1 MRKFV
6 PKNAKLIPEE
16 AEKVFQGKI
25 YAVYQWPQEMFDG
38 SFETFEMLRRPD
50 TVKILPIV
58 TAEEARELGFGAGV
72 NGEDDTDP
80 GAAETG
86 EPRLIVTKQE
96 QPRKDCFYDY
106 PGGRMDEGDADELA
120 AAKRELREETGL
132 SFRNWKL
139 IKVEQPFNKID
150 WLVYTFLATGLEGRG
165 EQNLDAGEKIEVEA
179 MTFDEVKRLI
189 ESEDARYMRF
199 KELSERV
206 RLEEVMDLPEIYK
219 Y

>member
-1 MRKFV
+1 MRYNKDMRKFI
-6 PKNAKLIPEE
+6 PDNAKLVPAE

-25 YAVYQWPQEMFDG
+25 WAVYQWPQKMFDG

-58 TAEEARELGFGAGV
+58 TAEEARELGFK
-72 NGEDDTDP
+72 TS
-80 GAAETG
+80 ETQI
-86 EPRLIVTKQE
+86 IVTKQE

-106 PGGRMDEGDADELA
+106 PGGRMDDDDMDELA
-120 AAKRELREETGL
+120 AAKRELLEETGL

-150 WLVYTFLATGLEGRG
+150 WLVYTFLATGLKGCTK
-165 EQNLDAGEKIEVEA
+165 QSLDAGEKIEVEA
-179 MTFDEVKRLI
+179 MSFGEVKKLM
-189 ESEDARYMRF
+189 ESGDARYMRF

-206 RLEEVMDLPEIYK
+206 RLEEVIDLPELHEY
-219 Y
+219 

>member
-1 MRKFV
+1 MRYNKDMRKFIPDNVKLV
-6 PKNAKLIPEE
+6 PAE

-25 YAVYQWPQEMFDG
+25 WAVYQWPQKMFDG

-58 TAEEARELGFGAGV
+58 TAEEARELGFKAS
-72 NGEDDTDP
+72 E
-80 GAAETG
+80 A
-86 EPRLIVTKQE
+86 RIIVTKQE

-106 PGGRMDEGDADELA
+106 PGGRMDDDDADELA
-120 AAKRELREETGL
+120 AAKRELLEETGL

-139 IKVEQPFNKID
+139 IKVEQPFNKVD
-150 WLVYTFLATGLEGRG
+150 WLVYTFLATGLEGRT
-165 EQNLDAGEKIEVEA
+165 EQSLDAGEKIEVEA
-179 MTFDEVKRLI
+179 MSFGEVKKLM
-189 ESEDARYMRF
+189 ESGDARYMRF

-206 RLEEVMDLPEIYK
+206 RLEEMMDLPELYK